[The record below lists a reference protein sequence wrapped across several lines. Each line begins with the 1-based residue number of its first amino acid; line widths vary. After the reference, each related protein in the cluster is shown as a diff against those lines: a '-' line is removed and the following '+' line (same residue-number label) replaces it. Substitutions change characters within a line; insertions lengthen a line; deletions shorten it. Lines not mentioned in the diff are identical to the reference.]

1 MNQLLTKSASN
12 LKMKI
17 MLAIVSFIVL
27 FLGTIQLEAQWCTPR
42 FNYGPMGTNQ
52 FIIRNSGGTTLF
64 SYYGYTGY
72 GMYYSGTCNLQANT
86 TYSFYWMG
94 GDYYGYYYYYGY
106 SWYLYPQQLA
116 LWCDANNN
124 YVFDSNERMYYS
136 GSGSYS
142 TSFSGTF
149 SLPSVGTTGSRRFRV
164 LNTYYYYC
172 YYYGSGYCPDNACIN
187 AYTYG
192 SYLDFYVNATYVI
205 QNDAGIINFTSPVN
219 LFNSDNNQPIK
230 VTLKNFSKNTLTS
243 VTINWSIDNVSQTPY
258 NWTGSLAEN
267 QTEEVTLHSGYNF
280 TPAAP
285 WGPFTLSAW
294 TTNPRG
300 TNTEANNYPDANA
313 ANDRSTISVSPILN
327 DAGFIDAEAMLPLEV
342 GDQHVLLKI
351 KNYAP
356 KPLTSVVVNYSIDGV
371 TQTPTQVSNINLAR
385 GEEMIVDCGTYY
397 FGTGIRPY
405 LIEAWTSLPNGVPD
419 EVPDNDRGQFEVYK
433 ALSGGTYTVGPIGSD
448 YKSIRDVM
456 DFISYWGLA
465 GPVTL
470 LVRPGTYQAGI
481 TVMPR
486 GTRQYPI
493 TFKSISGNNYDVIVE
508 YSATNPADNFLF
520 KLYGYN
526 NISFDNFTFN
536 ANGANYATIFEL
548 ANGNNNITFTN
559 CVFNGK
565 ANAPKTADFVLIK
578 SLDNPLSN
586 LTLLNNVFNNG
597 SAPLWHTS
605 PTGVWS
611 SNFNIKEN
619 SFGNF
624 TWQGV
629 HIENATGVQI
639 VDNNFFSLPGYE
651 TAIYT
656 MNATTIKNNR
666 INGFSGSTVPDL
678 GTLVGGIID
687 IHNSSTAGPTE
698 ITGNSIAG
706 TNGHGMYL
714 QGMTD
719 LNLQNNIVNV
729 SLTST
734 AINRAGVLL
743 SGVANSSTPAIIKN
757 NDIKG
762 TNLHGIFLNS
772 NSFAKVYYNKVML
785 SGGSKTGLEISDG
798 SGGWIANN
806 MIGTNVGTGL
816 MINNPNTSNIFY
828 NTFVATGTLPTV
840 NITNVGSGLNM
851 KRNIFYNNGVGIAF
865 QLTGT
870 APFDYQSNEN
880 NFFSTGANIGNV
892 NGSLAANIISLRNLT
907 GQELTSVNSELF
919 FMGPTDFRLTKINP
933 EVVYNYPLPDVGAL
947 RDEIEKFDFTNEQ
960 RIKNIYYTGADNIIT
975 TITIID
981 QPKEIV
987 NCIGTPDL
995 MFVVVANIDF
1005 GGELTYQWYKDGIA
1019 IDKATDPILYLPPL
1033 THEMGGVYYCDI
1045 QGTGGAD
1052 DVTTERVLL
1061 YTLRTTEITTQPRTQ
1076 MADPGNVVNFTLDM
1090 HIYENDPVMYQPQ
1103 IQWYRGTVA
1112 LSDNDR
1118 IAGSKS
1124 SILSIRDIKPSDYG
1138 DDYWVKITGLCGEAS
1153 SDKIS
1158 IVELPDV
1165 VINTQPSDLSVCIGE
1180 EASFTVDA
1188 QATLPNVK
1196 VHYQWMKDGAP
1207 LQDEGRFS
1215 GTKTNTLKIANAEA
1229 DDAGK
1234 YSCKI
1239 TAEYSNKSATTNDA
1253 ELTLLTTPVILT
1265 QPNESVSVK
1274 KGEELKLEITANGGQ
1289 LSYQWYKDDA
1299 EIANETN
1306 PTYLKANADDPD
1318 AGVYKCKVTNPCGEV
1333 WSKEFTVA
1341 ITTFFI
1347 MGSEENENGDIILYS
1362 NKPNPFGDKSTI
1374 SFYLPNA
1381 ENIKLVITDSFG
1393 REIALLLNNTV
1404 SAGMHNVEISA
1415 ADLNLSSGIYNYI
1428 LYANGTSLAKRM
1440 VIVK

>member
-12 LKMKI
+12 LKMKMI
-17 MLAIVSFIVL
+17 LAIASFVVFL
-27 FLGTIQLEAQWCTPR
+27 LGTVQSEAQWCTPY
-42 FNYGPMGTNQ
+42 FYYPMGTNQ
-52 FIIRNSGGTTLF
+52 FIIRNSAGTTLL
-64 SYYGYTGY
+64 SYYGYTGT

-106 SWYLYPQQLA
+106 SYYLYPQQLA

-124 YVFDSNERMYYS
+124 YTFDSNERMYYT
-136 GSGSYS
+136 GTGTYS

-149 SLPSVGTTGSRRFRV
+149 TLPSVGTTGSRRFRV

-172 YYYGSGYCPDNACIN
+172 QYYNACPDNPCPSGG
-187 AYTYG
+187 YFYYG

-243 VTINWSIDNVSQTPY
+243 VTINWTINGVTQTPY

-267 QTEEVTLHSGYNF
+267 ASQEITLHSGYKF
-280 TPAAP
+280 TPAPP
-285 WGPFTLSAW
+285 WGPYTLSAW

-300 TNTEANNYPDANA
+300 TNAEANNYPDANA

-342 GDQHVLLKI
+342 GDQRVLLKI

-433 ALSGGTYTVGPIGSD
+433 ALSGGTYTIGPIGSD
-448 YKSIRDVM
+448 YKSIRDAI

-465 GPVTL
+465 GPVTF
-470 LVRPGTYQAGI
+470 LVRPGTYQAGLTI
-481 TVMPR
+481 MPR
-486 GTRQYPI
+486 GTRQYPM

-508 YSATNPADNFLF
+508 YSATNASNNFLF

-536 ANGANYATIFEL
+536 ANGANFATIFEL
-548 ANGNNNITFTN
+548 TNGNNNITFTN

-578 SLDNPLSN
+578 SLNNPLTN
-586 LTLLNNVFNNG
+586 LTLTNNVFNNG

-611 SNFNIKEN
+611 SNFNIKQN

-624 TWQGV
+624 TWQGL

-666 INGFSGSTVPDL
+666 INGFTGSTATAL

-687 IHNSSTAGPTE
+687 IHTSATAGPAE

-706 TNGHGMYL
+706 SNGHGMYL
-714 QGMTD
+714 QGMTNLD
-719 LNLQNNIVNV
+719 LQNNIVNV

-743 SGVANSSTPAIIKN
+743 SGVANSSTPAMLKN
-757 NDIKG
+757 NEIKG

-772 NSFAKVYYNKVML
+772 NSFAKVYNNKVLL
-785 SGGSKTGLEISDG
+785 SGGSKTGLEISGG

-806 MIGTNVGTGL
+806 MIGTNAGTGL
-816 MINNPNTSNIFY
+816 LINNPNTANIFY
-828 NTFVATGTLPTV
+828 NTFVATGNLATV
-840 NITNVGSGLNM
+840 NVTNVGSGLNM
-851 KRNIFYNNGVGIAF
+851 KRNIFYNNGGGIAF

-870 APFDYQSNEN
+870 APFNYQSNEN

-892 NGSLAANIISLRNLT
+892 NGSLAGNIITLRNLT
-907 GQELTSVNSELF
+907 GKELTSANSELF

-933 EVVYNYPLPDVGAL
+933 AVVYNYPLPDVGAL

-987 NCIGTPDL
+987 NCLGTPNQ

-1052 DVTTERVLL
+1052 DATTERVLL
-1061 YTLRTTEITTQPRTQ
+1061 YTLRTTEITTQPTTQ

-1112 LSDNDR
+1112 LRDNDR
-1118 IAGSKS
+1118 IAGAKS

-1165 VINTQPSDLSVCIGE
+1165 VINTQPDDLSVCVGE
-1180 EASFTVDA
+1180 EASFTVNA
-1188 QATLPNVK
+1188 QATLQNVK

-1215 GTKTNTLKIANAEA
+1215 GTKTNTLKIENVQTQ
-1229 DDAGK
+1229 DAGK
-1234 YSCKI
+1234 YSCKV
-1239 TAEYSNKSATTNDA
+1239 TAEYSNKSAMTNDA
-1253 ELTLLTTPVILT
+1253 ELMIMTPPAILT
-1265 QPNESVSVK
+1265 QPNETVSVK

-1306 PTYLKANADDPD
+1306 ATYLKANVDDPD

-1341 ITTFFI
+1341 VTTFII
-1347 MGSEENENGDIILYS
+1347 MGSEENENGEVILYA

-1393 REIALLLNNTV
+1393 REIAVLLNNTV
-1404 SAGMHNVEISA
+1404 SAGMHTVEISA

>member
-1 MNQLLTKSASN
+1 
-12 LKMKI
+12 
-17 MLAIVSFIVL
+17 
-27 FLGTIQLEAQWCTPR
+27 
-42 FNYGPMGTNQ
+42 MGTNQ

-1341 ITTFFI
+1341 ITTFII

-1393 REIALLLNNTV
+1393 REIAVLLNNTV